1 MSYSVYKTE
10 SIIMRI
16 IPNGEANRDV
26 VFLTR
31 DLGKITARSQSARK
45 IESKM
50 RMHLTRYNHVVIDVV
65 HGKIIWRLTG
75 IHAIE
80 KHNLFQDNKI
90 LHAWHRAM
98 TLVEHLIRGEEAHPE
113 LFDFFVGIL
122 GWIDKNLS
130 VVQTSPGF
138 LPETTLSWK
147 ERVPNTD
154 ISLGLE
160 LFLVIHVLEKLG
172 YWNGD
177 VIPEIPNAEILEEMS
192 SNKKEL
198 VAKINASLEATQIV

>member
-1 MSYSVYKTE
+1 
-10 SIIMRI
+10 MRI

-80 KHNLFQDNKI
+80 SHNLFQDNKI

-98 TLVEHLIRGEEAHPE
+98 TLAEHLIRGEEAHPE

-122 GWIDKNLS
+122 NYIDA
-130 VVQTSPGF
+130 TSASINGG
-138 LPETTLSWK
+138 
-147 ERVPNTD
+147 
-154 ISLGLE
+154 GLE
-160 LFLVIHVLEKLG
+160 LFLVVHVLEKLG
-172 YWNGD
+172 YWNGEL
-177 VIPEIPNAEILEEMS
+177 IPEIPNVQLLEEMNG
-192 SNKKEL
+192 NKKEL
-198 VAKINASLEATQIV
+198 VAKINESLEATQIV

>member
-75 IHAIE
+75 IHAMDN
-80 KHNLFQDNKI
+80 HNLFQDNKI

-130 VVQTSPGF
+130 PNPSPARGG
-138 LPETTLSWK
+138 E
-147 ERVPNTD
+147 PNMD
-154 ISLGLE
+154 VGLE

>member
-1 MSYSVYKTE
+1 
-10 SIIMRI
+10 MRI
-16 IPNGEANRDV
+16 IANGEANRDV

-75 IHAIE
+75 IHAIAP
-80 KHNLFQDNKI
+80 HNLFQDNKI

-98 TLVEHLIRGEEAHPE
+98 TLAEHLIRGEEAHPE

-122 GWIDKNLS
+122 NWVDNLTPS
-130 VVQTSPGF
+130 PSPGRRG
-138 LPETTLSWK
+138 ET
-147 ERVPNTD
+147 NT
-154 ISLGLE
+154 SVGLE

-172 YWNGD
+172 YWSGD
-177 VIPEIPNAEILEEMS
+177 MIPEIPSDQLLEEMAK
-192 SNKKEL
+192 NKKEL
-198 VAKINASLEATQIV
+198 VLKINESIEATQIV

>member
-1 MSYSVYKTE
+1 
-10 SIIMRI
+10 MRI

-65 HGKIIWRLTG
+65 HGKAIWRLTG
-75 IHAIE
+75 IHAVE
-80 KHNLFQDNKI
+80 KHTLFQDNKI

-98 TLVEHLIRGEEAHPE
+98 TLAEHLIRGEEAHPE

-122 GWIDKNLS
+122 NWIDRLTTPPSLDKL
-130 VVQTSPGF
+130 VTPPLMKGRIPDTS
-138 LPETTLSWK
+138 S
-147 ERVPNTD
+147 
-154 ISLGLE
+154 GLE

-177 VIPEIPNAEILEEMS
+177 PIPETPNTELLEKMNN
-192 SNKKEL
+192 NKKEL
-198 VAKINASLEATQIV
+198 VIKINESLEATQIV